1 MEKQK
6 NPIAFPT
13 KKEFILVACG
23 TLLFFIL
30 TGLFIGIRVDHVAL
44 IGLFLAL
51 FFASGPT
58 RKLAIALIPFMVFGI
73 SYDWMRV
80 FPNYE
85 VNPIDVKGLY
95 ETEKALFGI
104 PVNGQILTP
113 NEYFALQMCKDSLVL
128 LPFGRMSLMLKKDVA
143 LEIPYAKIRKVTI
156 TEDMLNW
163 RIELDTEEGLIALSA
178 QQKELSEWRH
188 SGTLSV
194 GMSGLGSGITGTD
207 TLKISNWH
215 RANLDATLADLEAL
229 PREKE
234 ETA

>member
-1 MEKQK
+1 MPAEKFVTEFVK
-6 NPIAFPT
+6 EAGYDPIPDRAIIVTYAPANLSE
-13 KKEFILVACG
+13 KIAK
-23 TLLFFIL
+23 FF
-30 TGLFIGIRVDHVAL
+30 
-44 IGLFLAL
+44 
-51 FFASGPT
+51 S
-58 RKLAIALIPFMVFGI
+58 
-73 SYDWMRV
+73 
-80 FPNYE
+80 
-85 VNPIDVKGLY
+85 
-95 ETEKALFGI
+95 
-104 PVNGQILTP
+104 

-163 RIELDTEEGLIALSA
+163 RIELDTKEGLIALSA

-215 RANLDATLADLEAL
+215 RANLDATLADLKAL
-229 PREKE
+229 PKEKE